1 MFTVA
6 IGHSIDPDAPEAV
19 AEVLAQCQLS
29 LADQTPQA
37 GILFAAIDFD
47 HQRILDEI
55 LAVFPDLELVGCTTD
70 GELSSNMGF
79 QQDSLVLMLFSSDEV
94 EIRASVSRN
103 VSAAPIEKV
112 QSLIRSAQANQPNP
126 AKLCLAFPDGLHFN
140 VSEVVTELQAALG
153 PVPLLGGVAAE
164 RPKSEVTYQFYRH
177 EVLQDALPILLFSG
191 NLLLSHGFASGWR
204 PIGKQGQVTSAAG
217 NVIYTIDDR
226 PALEFYHHYF
236 QNYSPDAAYPLAVF
250 APDQAQ
256 FFLRGSIGHDPD
268 IGSLSMGGTVPL
280 GSRVQLTEADQD
292 VIVTASKTSLDNAWL
307 SYPGKAPGAAL
318 FFSCAWRR
326 WVLGTQVGREY
337 EAIVQSDDSKSLPC
351 CGFYTFGEIAPLIP
365 GGDAWLH
372 NTTFIT
378 LLLGTH

>member
-1 MFTVA
+1 
-6 IGHSIDPDAPEAV
+6 
-19 AEVLAQCQLS
+19 
-29 LADQTPQA
+29 
-37 GILFAAIDFD
+37 
-47 HQRILDEI
+47 
-55 LAVFPDLELVGCTTD
+55 
-70 GELSSNMGF
+70 MGF

-103 VSAAPIEKV
+103 FSTAPIEKA

-140 VSEVVTELQAALG
+140 ASEVVAQLQAELG

-164 RPKSEVTYQFYRH
+164 RSKSEVTYQFYRH
-177 EVLQDALPILLFSG
+177 EVLQDAVPILLFSG

-204 PIGKQGQVTSAAG
+204 PIGKQGQVTSAEG

-226 PALEFYHHYF
+226 PALEFYQHYF

-250 APDQAQ
+250 APDQSQ
-256 FFLRGSIGHDPD
+256 FFLRGSIKHDPEH
-268 IGSLSMGGTVPL
+268 GSLIMGGTVPL
-280 GSRVQLTEADQD
+280 GARVQLTEADQD

-307 SYPGKAPGAAL
+307 NYPGKVPGAAL

-337 EAIVQSDDSKSLPC
+337 DTIVQSDESKSLPC
-351 CGFYTFGEIAPLIP
+351 GGFYTFGEIAPLTL
-365 GGDAWLH
+365 GGDAWFH
-372 NTTFIT
+372 NTTFVT